1 MEAHGQ
7 AGEAKGKYEAEIREL
22 QQKVKDQA
30 ESLLELE
37 NAQKDEEQKFAVAS
51 QEWTSREQSLLK
63 EVQRLKEAKEEL
75 TEQLKSLRA
84 KFDVEIDQ
92 RNRQTASES
101 AQNSERIQE
110 LEEVIREL
118 EEQNESLKSQTVKD
132 QAVAKQKQEF
142 IQLQLE
148 QEQKQKEEMKLN
160 HERIL
165 KSFQNSQRE
174 SVIGKEE
181 AKNQIAELSQAHQD
195 EVQQLSD
202 TYMQQIQERES
213 AISGLTENLSKVQL
227 ELTLFTEDSK
237 KEIEALRESLA
248 TAEEDRDT
256 LGTTGKKQL
265 AQQQKDYEDT
275 IERLNE
281 QLRERDELLEEKER
295 EQQDAINEIDSN
307 SQAKLAELKKFYD
320 AEKQRFDQRLTEQ
333 RENGQKR
340 LTETEIEY
348 KNQLLYQQEQSD
360 EMQEGL
366 ELELS
371 QLNDQFQSQMNANQ
385 KTIALMKQQL
395 EANEK
400 QLAEKVEALERLQE
414 AHAQKLDQQ
423 YALHDQER
431 RHLTDKAESTAA
443 KITQLER
450 AKITLE
456 NQIDSLKLQI
466 ASKDKL
472 ANETKE
478 EAEAERAET
487 GAKYADLKR
496 RFEEKEDDLN
506 QKNIDFEKEQA
517 LMKQQI
523 SFSDKKLEEMQTQY
537 DRTVARYE
545 DRIKMDKEEMQREVK
560 DRSARLQEEK
570 EAAEAKYQAKR
581 AELKDVQKRLITKTT
596 QAETERAVLIQK
608 HKNLEDEREKLIG
621 NYEAEIQNLQ
631 EQNMALTRQHED
643 AQLSNA
649 SSYEQLRREHDMMAT
664 ELQEQKALLDKEKAL
679 WEGRYQFLE
688 SQRDQAKGDLD
699 DLQKKFQQSLE
710 LQQKMH
716 FDNKSSAELSHQ
728 QMVT

>member
-431 RHLTDKAESTAA
+431 RHLADKAESTAA